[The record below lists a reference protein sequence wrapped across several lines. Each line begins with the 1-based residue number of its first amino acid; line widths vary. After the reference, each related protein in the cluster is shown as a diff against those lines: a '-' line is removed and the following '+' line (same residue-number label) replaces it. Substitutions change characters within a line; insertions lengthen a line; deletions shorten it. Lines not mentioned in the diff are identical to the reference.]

1 MNDKTAELRDIF
13 VDVTDEETV
22 TERQEA
28 GRGTLTEDGAS
39 VEEIGEV
46 IARMRERYEFS
57 TSLTDEE
64 LATVVESFYSEAPD
78 AAIADQLDVPEAEVF
93 RARLDLHLLRESD
106 LEAPFELDDL
116 RKLQDAG
123 LSADA
128 IAEELGTSEE
138 AVHRFRRVLAARD
151 EARRA
156 SDRFRSEFEDLV
168 ADADLADQL
177 TSDVKEDGL
186 EEATDGMETDVSF

>member
-1 MNDKTAELRDIF
+1 MDDKTEELRDIF

-39 VEEIGEV
+39 SEEIGEV

-64 LATVVESFYSEAPD
+64 LPTVVESFYGGASD
-78 AAIADQLDVPEAEVF
+78 ADIADELDVPEVEVF
-93 RARLDLHLLRESD
+93 RARMDLHLLRESD

-123 LSADA
+123 LSTDA
-128 IAEELGTSEE
+128 IADELGTSEE
-138 AVHRFRRVLAARD
+138 TVDRFRRVVAAQD

>member
-1 MNDKTAELRDIF
+1 MDDKTEELRDIF

-39 VEEIGEV
+39 SEEIGEV

-64 LATVVESFYSEAPD
+64 LPTVVESFYGGASD
-78 AAIADQLDVPEAEVF
+78 ADIADELDVPEAEVF
-93 RARLDLHLLRESD
+93 RARMDLHLLRESD

-123 LSADA
+123 LSTDA
-128 IAEELGTSEE
+128 IADELGTSEE
-138 AVHRFRRVLAARD
+138 TVDRFRRIVAAQD

>member
-1 MNDKTAELRDIF
+1 MDDKTEELRDIF

-39 VEEIGEV
+39 SEEIGEV

-64 LATVVESFYSEAPD
+64 LPTVVESFYGGASD
-78 AAIADQLDVPEAEVF
+78 ADIADELDVPEAEVF
-93 RARLDLHLLRESD
+93 RARMDLHLLRESD

-123 LSADA
+123 LSTDA
-128 IAEELGTSEE
+128 IADELGTSEE
-138 AVHRFRRVLAARD
+138 TVDRFRRVVAAQD